1 MNIIKTRNDDTL
13 EVKLEGRL
21 DSPSSAELSA
31 SLEEEEDY
39 ADIRFD
45 CEKLEYISSAGL
57 RVFFACRKK
66 LGEKQHVVLAKVNAL
81 VREILRISGFDKQ
94 VTLE

>member
-1 MNIIKTRNDDTL
+1 MNIIKSRNDETL

-31 SLEEEEDY
+31 SLEEEEDF
-39 ADIRFD
+39 ADVRFD
-45 CEKLEYISSAGL
+45 CEKLEYLSSAGL

-66 LGEKQHVVLAKVNAL
+66 LGDKEHVILANVNPL

-94 VTLE
+94 VTIE